1 MILGRDWLKRN
12 NFRLYCDLGLMRMY
26 GKADAKLEEN
36 LHTSTIVWTPK
47 KLIMKPNTMRVF
59 DRKSLQ

>member
-1 MILGRDWLKRN
+1 MVLGRDWLKRN
-12 NFRLYCDLGLMRMY
+12 NFRLYCDLGLMRIY
-26 GKADAKLEEN
+26 GKADAKLKEN